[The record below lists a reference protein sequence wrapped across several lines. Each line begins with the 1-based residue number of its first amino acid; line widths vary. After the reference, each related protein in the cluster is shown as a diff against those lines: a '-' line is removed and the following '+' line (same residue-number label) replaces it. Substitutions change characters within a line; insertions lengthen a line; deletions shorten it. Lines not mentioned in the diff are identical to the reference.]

1 MNFRFDIFQETLF
14 EILPFIK
21 VTLFIAAISLVI
33 SLILAVILALI
44 VEYKVPVLNK
54 VVAIYVSFF
63 RSTPMLSQ
71 LFFFYFAITPFVSF
85 LSEIEPIT
93 ALIIV
98 MSMNEAAFMSET
110 IRGALSSIDKG
121 QREAGL
127 SIGMTEL
134 KVMRRIVIPQ
144 AFRVALPGL
153 SNSFISLIK
162 GSSLGFTIGVIEL
175 MSEAKLISSKNFRII
190 EAYAAVLIV
199 YWVVIALLTKG
210 QKLLE
215 QRINKF
221 MGVK

>member
-1 MNFRFDIFQETLF
+1 
-14 EILPFIK
+14 
-21 VTLFIAAISLVI
+21 
-33 SLILAVILALI
+33 
-44 VEYKVPVLNK
+44 
-54 VVAIYVSFF
+54 
-63 RSTPMLSQ
+63 
-71 LFFFYFAITPFVSF
+71 
-85 LSEIEPIT
+85 
-93 ALIIV
+93 

-175 MSEAKLISSKNFRII
+175 MSEAKLISSRIM